1 MSRLPRR
8 IDPTLAVVLCLVAAG
23 CGGNQSALDPA
34 GPGASRISELWWLM
48 LAVCA
53 AVLMLVTLML
63 LWALARRGRP
73 PGAAG
78 LSLVQPDPRR
88 ERRMGRVVGAAVGAT
103 AAIILLFVVA
113 GHWIGRELVA
123 EPTSP
128 TLSIDVTA
136 QRWWWDVRYQ
146 DPVPSRS
153 FATANEI
160 HIPVGRPVELTLR
173 SVDVIHS
180 FWVPNLQGKKDLI
193 PGQVN
198 TLWLQ
203 ADRPGVFRGQCA
215 EFCGFQHA
223 NMALHVVAEP
233 EEEFARWQERQ
244 RQPAPEP
251 ATAEQRKGREVFL
264 AGPCVLCHA
273 INGTR
278 AGGVTG
284 PNLTHVA
291 SRLSLA
297 AGTLPNTRGH
307 LAAWIVDPQL
317 RKPGN
322 NMPPNLLTAEE
333 LQALLSYLDTLR

>member
-1 MSRLPRR
+1 MSRPPRR
-8 IDPTLAVVLCLVAAG
+8 IGRALALAGCLVAAG

-34 GPGASRISELWWLM
+34 GPGAARIGELWWLM

-53 AVLMLVTLML
+53 AVLALVTLML

-73 PGAAG
+73 PGASASG
-78 LSLVQPDPRR
+78 LVQPDPRR
-88 ERRMGRVVGAAVGAT
+88 ERRMGQVVGAALGAT
-103 AAIILLFVVA
+103 AAIVLVFVVA
-113 GHWIGRELVA
+113 SHWIGRELVA
-123 EPTSP
+123 EPAGAA
-128 TLSIDVTA
+128 LGIDVTA
-136 QRWWWDVRYQ
+136 QRWWWDVRYR
-146 DPVPSRS
+146 DPVPSRGFS
-153 FATANEI
+153 TANEI

-198 TLWLQ
+198 TLRLQ
-203 ADRPGVFRGQCA
+203 ADRAGVFRGQCA

-223 NMALHVVAEP
+223 NMALYVVAEP

-244 RQPAPEP
+244 RRPAPEP
-251 ATAEQRKGREVFL
+251 VTDEQRKGREVFL

-322 NMPPNLLTAEE
+322 NMPPNLLRPEE